1 MIWAA
6 LDVSFVWMQGSS
18 QSSVATADVDLATRL
33 DAAMAQLSQTL
44 KQMPDKQSDQCP
56 VSRIAS
62 QLLAMVSQE
71 APASTSESTEACTA
85 KELQEQLNGAKVEV
99 TENDK
104 ECRRLKRQMTYIE
117 GQVT

>member
-1 MIWAA
+1 
-6 LDVSFVWMQGSS
+6 
-18 QSSVATADVDLATRL
+18 
-33 DAAMAQLSQTL
+33 MAQLSQTL